1 MVEPLF
7 SDLQPVKYKYQP
19 GDRLIA
25 RVSFDATPS
34 QQVNIRRALKK
45 RCGVDL
51 RILIVN
57 CLKMRLTQIS
67 TLGDSR
73 VLVSPVDAQVKGID
87 AGVAN
92 IDCSVT
98 QFSWQDTLLVETPYI
113 DGKLDLCRIKWSLLE
128 WVGRD
133 IEIKIIKTTL

>member
-1 MVEPLF
+1 
-7 SDLQPVKYKYQP
+7 
-19 GDRLIA
+19 
-25 RVSFDATPS
+25 
-34 QQVNIRRALKK
+34 
-45 RCGVDL
+45 
-51 RILIVN
+51 
-57 CLKMRLTQIS
+57 MRLTQIS